1 MTILED
7 KEWSGWSD
15 REIARKCGVT
25 ADLVVDVRKLYLST
39 VDRYEPEPT
48 ERLVERNGTT

>member
-7 KEWSGWSD
+7 KAWSGWSD
-15 REIARKCGVT
+15 REIARKCGVSNNFVSE
-25 ADLVVDVRKLYLST
+25 LRPYLSSD
-39 VDRYEPEPT
+39 DRYNEPEPA